1 MFSYPLSAAI
11 LALSGWGTAVP
22 MPDYV
27 CEAQNGTFETFDML
41 GSEGGFRMAGKVTI
55 DSADDVETEWMP
67 FAGARTSG
75 HGVGGIPYTVHEMQT
90 EKMMVWR
97 SSALD

>member
-1 MFSYPLSAAI
+1 
-11 LALSGWGTAVP
+11 

-67 FAGARTSG
+67 FAGAMFWMEDHKGALGLMLMNSPGEDPAIGVRTMEAG
-75 HGVGGIPYTVHEMQT
+75 APKVYYL
-90 EKMMVWR
+90 
-97 SSALD
+97 AA